1 MLSPGG
7 SKGLIFST
15 AVSKDQGRGIPP
27 SGRPHPPHGRALGS
41 GGFYLGL
48 RQYWFLAPDRWSL
61 AVRGFFNLWFVLPF
75 TPVYPFTACKVP
87 AELNRFIP
95 EIALKGWKPT
105 GRESIRL
112 PQAPLALL
120 AARHDGN
127 QVSSL
132 QTQCLWTPYCVPT
145 TAGGTDLINPH
156 ISLKALKSKLR
167 LT

>member
-48 RQYWFLAPDRWSL
+48 RRYWFLAPDRWSL

-112 PQAPLALL
+112 PQAPLRCWPQGTTGIRCPHSKPSVYGPPTVCQPQLGAL
-120 AARHDGN
+120 
-127 QVSSL
+127 
-132 QTQCLWTPYCVPT
+132 T
-145 TAGGTDLINPH
+145 TLIL
-156 ISLKALKSKLR
+156 I
-167 LT
+167 